1 MHFRSGTA
9 QAEEPSRRHDALVER
24 KWLRMSVLTV
34 ATSEY
39 ASEDIAERLID
50 REGARTLR
58 TTLVG

>member
-1 MHFRSGTA
+1 
-9 QAEEPSRRHDALVER
+9 LVER